1 MKHVSTAIVMAS
13 ISALAQQA
21 NAASEIKIQSEFVS
35 DDISQDIQKLFSND
49 YVRSS
54 IQYHSPLIG
63 KQLTIDGKPS
73 EIKLDKLTTLA
84 ARAPVGD
91 TSSASYGADTSI
103 DSVCYGNCH
112 SACHGSRGWR

>member
-1 MKHVSTAIVMAS
+1 MKKVSTAIVMAS

-21 NAASEIKIQSEFVS
+21 HAANEIKIDSGLV
-35 DDISQDIQKLFSND
+35 SQDISEEIRKSFESMH
-49 YVRSS
+49 VKSS

-63 KQLTIDGKPS
+63 EQLTVDGKPS
-73 EIKLDKLTTLA
+73 EIKVDNLINLA
-84 ARAPVGD
+84 ARATGKGDSVNAVGD
-91 TSSASYGADTSI
+91 ASI